1 MDEKIK
7 DVVRRLKLLSYL
19 FFVVLIVVC
28 TLFELGV
35 LPQYLLKDNTMA
47 QYMCTTI
54 GVLLSIA
61 VIPFSL
67 KLFDLKL
74 AKTDGKD
81 SEHALKSY
89 YKWALIRIAAL
100 YIVTLCDVIVYYFVV
115 KSEMFFCALM
125 VFAFT
130 LYCHPSVK
138 RVRRE
143 LKIEKEEK

>member
-7 DVVRRLKLLSYL
+7 DVVRRLNLLSYL
-19 FFVVLIVVC
+19 FFVVLVVVC
-28 TLFELGV
+28 ILFELGI
-35 LPQYLLKDNTMA
+35 LPQYLLKDNTII
-47 QYMCTTI
+47 QYVSTTI
-54 GVLLSIA
+54 GVLLTIA

-74 AKTDGKD
+74 AKTDGLD
-81 SEHALKSY
+81 SEQALKSY
-89 YKWALIRIAAL
+89 YKWAFIRIAAL
-100 YIVTLCDVIVYYFVV
+100 YIVILCDVIIYYLVV

-125 VFAFT
+125 VFAIT

-138 RVRRE
+138 RVCRE